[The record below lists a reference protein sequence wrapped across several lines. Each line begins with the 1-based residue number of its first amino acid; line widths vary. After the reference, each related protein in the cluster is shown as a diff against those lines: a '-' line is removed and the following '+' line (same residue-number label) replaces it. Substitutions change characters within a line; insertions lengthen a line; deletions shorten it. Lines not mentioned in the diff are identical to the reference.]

1 MSYDI
6 IFIRKSDK
14 EFWQEALDAHE
25 QKIISRASQNV
36 PVSEAIRSE
45 WNRIAVMLL
54 ARCPEM
60 RRFDTSYNLEL
71 TDSKT
76 GIQVSFF
83 KDEVAIAI
91 AYWHFGDK
99 ANQIIELA
107 KQLAY
112 VIESGTDL
120 VGFDPQLGHSFLE

>member
-1 MSYDI
+1 
-6 IFIRKSDK
+6 
-14 EFWQEALDAHE
+14 
-25 QKIISRASQNV
+25 
-36 PVSEAIRSE
+36 
-45 WNRIAVMLL
+45 MLL

-112 VIESGTDL
+112 VIESETDL